1 MSRYL
6 SSLGWRQN
14 AKFSTPHRYT
24 VEGRFETDGA
34 AAGVNQV
41 GLGVKSITYSATG
54 IYTFVFNQAFKHIL
68 NVECRIAD
76 SASSNDDV
84 KPVLSS
90 FTPGDANT
98 PASIQLVT
106 QSADGTAAALNGPVV
121 LYKFTFS
128 NENDL
133 ASKATMA

>member
-1 MSRYL
+1 M
-6 SSLGWRQN
+6 
-14 AKFSTPHRYT
+14 
-24 VEGRFETDGA
+24 VEGRFTTAGA
-34 AAGVNQV
+34 GAGTGQV
-41 GLGVKSITYSATG
+41 GLQVKSITYSATG
-54 IYTFVFNQAFKHIL
+54 IYTFVFSQSFKHIVG
-68 NVECRIAD
+68 VECRLAD
-76 SASSNDDV
+76 STASNDDV